1 MKIRI
6 ISLSVTILFIL
17 IAVMGCAIEESTL
30 NTNHLGVPFTIKAL
44 EVKSFNSSDSSL
56 TISFK
61 KVNYD
66 SRCPKSACYLCYGSS
81 SQIQI
86 LLTER
91 NKQSSINLTI
101 PGCQDEFACDDH
113 LYYRKDTLGYRICFL
128 RLDPYPTGAAIDSLK
143 YTAKLNISK
152 L

>member
-1 MKIRI
+1 MKTRI
-6 ISLSVTILFIL
+6 ISLSVVILFIL
-17 IAVMGCAIEESTL
+17 IALIGCAIEESAL
-30 NTNHLGVPFTIKAL
+30 NTNHFGVPFTIKAQ

-56 TISFK
+56 TICFK

-66 SRCPKSACYLCYGSS
+66 SRCPKSSCYLCYGSDA
-81 SQIQI
+81 QIQI
-86 LLTER
+86 LLIEQ
-91 NKQSSINLTI
+91 NKQSNIYLTI
-101 PGCQDEFACDDH
+101 PGCQDEFVFDDN

-128 RLDPYPTGAAIDSLK
+128 RLDPYPIGVAIDSLK